1 MTLTIY
7 LVYALIFSVSIFRV
21 YEPIVNAETSEQSI
35 DRFWGEESSGDDVVL
50 LDDGHHAAIARINLI
65 EQAKNS
71 IQIAYY
77 TVQKGVIAD
86 AIFSSIIGAA
96 DRGVEVEVLLDG
108 IFHNLRGSMK
118 DIVYAFT
125 QHPNIELKYYE
136 PLNLLTPWTWNNRLH
151 DKLMIIDQEYAIIGG
166 RNLADKY
173 FIQEKSEDAVKDRD
187 VLIMNTNQQSSDISV
202 IPQMKTYFA
211 ALWDHDFSKPAIKK
225 LSKRQEQKGENH
237 AIQLL
242 ADRNQLAID
251 FPHMFN
257 QEINWEELSI
267 PTNKISFIHN
277 PIQRMNNVKVHIIPS
292 KKALFGANSSRVDT
306 VLSRDNMLSFL
317 HNI

>member
-1 MTLTIY
+1 DDKSSLFKKYKFNNWLLGGSLIKKINFTNIKKGIYMTLTIY

-202 IPQMKTYFA
+202 IHQMKTYFA
-211 ALWDHDFSKPAIKK
+211 ALW
-225 LSKRQEQKGENH
+225 
-237 AIQLL
+237 
-242 ADRNQLAID
+242 
-251 FPHMFN
+251 
-257 QEINWEELSI
+257 
-267 PTNKISFIHN
+267 
-277 PIQRMNNVKVHIIPS
+277 
-292 KKALFGANSSRVDT
+292 
-306 VLSRDNMLSFL
+306 
-317 HNI
+317 